1 MLFVVDIS
9 ESMRGKP
16 LEDTKN
22 ALVAALLKLD
32 QGDSFN
38 VIAFNDEI
46 HLFSSSLELATE
58 KTLDKVTE
66 WMGTNLVAQGGTNM
80 LLPLNQV
87 LFHNQLII
95 ELYAYQLPFFLS
107 RLYICVSY
115 CSNTK

>member
-1 MLFVVDIS
+1 MLFLVDIS

-32 QGDSFN
+32 KGDSFN

-58 KTLDKVTE
+58 KNLEKVTAWLSE
-66 WMGTNLVAQGGTNM
+66 NLVAQGGTNM
-80 LLPLNQV
+80 LLPMNQV
-87 LFHNQLII
+87 LFCFQLII
-95 ELYAYQLPFFLS
+95 ELYAYWLPFCFLLPLTYTDIIS
-107 RLYICVSY
+107 
-115 CSNTK
+115 KF